1 MPVMNRKI
9 DPIDAE
15 AFLTR
20 QQILAGIR
28 NMTAKEKDAYYQAI
42 ADAIKKVFKPAV
54 NGLKSSRPAEKR
66 AIRDTKSGF

>member
-42 ADAIKKVFKPAV
+42 ADAIKKVFNPGAS
-54 NGLKSSRPAEKR
+54 GLKLSRPAEKR